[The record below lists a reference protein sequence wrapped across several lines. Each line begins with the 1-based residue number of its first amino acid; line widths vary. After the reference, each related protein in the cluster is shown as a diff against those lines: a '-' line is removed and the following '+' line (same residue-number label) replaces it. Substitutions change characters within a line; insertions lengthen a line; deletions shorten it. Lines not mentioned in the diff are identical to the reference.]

1 MTIKNVYLS
10 IVSANPM
17 RNMSSHSWELRS
29 AELGKKGSRKFET
42 LEKMVMMMMIVVM
55 MNMIITKNE
64 SKKMETHESSKNS
77 LIHTLGI
84 TSTISM

>member
-1 MTIKNVYLS
+1 
-10 IVSANPM
+10 M

-29 AELGKKGSRKFET
+29 AELSKKGSRKFET
-42 LEKMVMMMMIVVM
+42 LEKMVMMMMMIVVM

>member
-1 MTIKNVYLS
+1 MCLS

-42 LEKMVMMMMIVVM
+42 LEKMVVMMIVVM

-64 SKKMETHESSKNS
+64 SKKVETHESSKNS

>member
-1 MTIKNVYLS
+1 MYLS

-42 LEKMVMMMMIVVM
+42 LEKMVVMMIVVM

-77 LIHTLGI
+77 LIHTNGI

>member
-1 MTIKNVYLS
+1 MYLS

-42 LEKMVMMMMIVVM
+42 LEKMVMMMMMMMVVM
-55 MNMIITKNE
+55 MNMIVTKNE
-64 SKKMETHESSKNS
+64 SKKVETHESSKNS

-84 TSTISM
+84 ISTISM

>member
-1 MTIKNVYLS
+1 MYLS

-42 LEKMVMMMMIVVM
+42 LEKMVVMMMMIVVM

>member
-1 MTIKNVYLS
+1 MYLS

-42 LEKMVMMMMIVVM
+42 LEKMVVMMIVVM

-64 SKKMETHESSKNS
+64 SKKVETHESSKNS

>member
-1 MTIKNVYLS
+1 MYLS

-42 LEKMVMMMMIVVM
+42 LEKMVMMMMMMMVVM
-55 MNMIITKNE
+55 MNMIVTKNE
-64 SKKMETHESSKNS
+64 SKKVETHESSKNS

>member
-1 MTIKNVYLS
+1 MCLS

-42 LEKMVMMMMIVVM
+42 LEKMVMMMMMIVVM

-64 SKKMETHESSKNS
+64 SKKVETHESSKNS

>member
-1 MTIKNVYLS
+1 MCLS

-42 LEKMVMMMMIVVM
+42 LEKMVMMMMMMIVVM
-55 MNMIITKNE
+55 MMMIITKNE
-64 SKKMETHESSKNS
+64 SKKVETYESSKNS

-84 TSTISM
+84 TFAISM

>member
-1 MTIKNVYLS
+1 MYLS

-42 LEKMVMMMMIVVM
+42 LEKMVMMMMMMMVVM

-64 SKKMETHESSKNS
+64 SKKVETHESSKNS

>member
-1 MTIKNVYLS
+1 MYLS

-42 LEKMVMMMMIVVM
+42 LEKMVMMMMMVMMIVM

-64 SKKMETHESSKNS
+64 SKKAETHESSKNS